1 MIILKGIGKA
11 MCSAIKQTIIIMR
24 ERKQGATIAAG
35 LIMCKETVDLTTN
48 FYVVTV
54 NDLVIRAA
62 CVSDT
67 VRRKMAMK

>member
-1 MIILKGIGKA
+1 MF
-11 MCSAIKQTIIIMR
+11 SYQTKMIMR
-24 ERKQGATIAAG
+24 ERKQGVTIVVS

-48 FYVVTV
+48 FYVLSV